1 MFRRPT
7 VRYGDTPPAET
18 PYMRARQAWDDRI
31 GSAAVQAKNW
41 RVAFF
46 GTLVL
51 SGAMA
56 AGWYWQSARGTVVPW
71 VVQID
76 KLGDVQA
83 VGPAAAEYRPGDPII
98 GRELA
103 NFIKNVRNIST
114 DTAVVRQ
121 DWLDAY
127 KYLTD
132 KGKLAL
138 NDYAQH
144 NDPFAKIGKEQVV
157 VEVTSVIR
165 ASDQSFR
172 IAWVE
177 KHYTDGAL
185 AATERWTAIVT
196 IVVQPP
202 HDITNLNLNP
212 LGIYIDAIN
221 WSKELG

>member
-31 GSAAVQAKNW
+31 GSAAVQARNW
-41 RVAFF
+41 RLAFF
-46 GTLVL
+46 GTLAL

-71 VVQID
+71 VVQVD

-83 VGPAAAEYRPGDPII
+83 VGAAAAQYRPSDPII
-98 GRELA
+98 ARELA

-144 NDPFAKIGKEQVV
+144 NNPFEKVGKE
-157 VEVTSVIR
+157 I
-165 ASDQSFR
+165 
-172 IAWVE
+172 
-177 KHYTDGAL
+177 K
-185 AATERWTAIVT
+185 
-196 IVVQPP
+196 
-202 HDITNLNLNP
+202 
-212 LGIYIDAIN
+212 
-221 WSKELG
+221 KE